1 MFWLAILWALPLIF
15 ISPDQLINQYVNWTE
30 LLLADHATRYGFSVL
45 GILHKWLHFEPS
57 KWIVLFAGVLLFC
70 SVYIRKDLFADY
82 GFRLLFLSS
91 ILIWVILF
99 NHAAESSGY
108 IICITGIGIWYFI
121 QERTTINTVLV
132 IIAFIMIS
140 LIFSDICNLSVY

>member
-1 MFWLAILWALPLIF
+1 MVPPRTFKMI
-15 ISPDQLINQYVNWTE
+15 
-30 LLLADHATRYGFSVL
+30 
-45 GILHKWLHFEPS
+45 
-57 KWIVLFAGVLLFC
+57 LLFC

-108 IICITGIGIWYFI
+108 IICMTGIGIWYFI

-132 IIAFIMIS
+132 IIAFIMMS
-140 LIFSDICNLSVY
+140 LIYTDITPTHYRHNYLYPYFVKTIPVIFIWLRILYEMLFKKYQIKATN